1 MEELFITLEELKEVD
16 GKTAKDYIGRITY
29 NTESKEYMMLGD
41 VLGYKSGALKCIVI
55 FGHGVK
61 EAKFNDF
68 KKGRVSAEHSERAT
82 AWLGIVD
89 EARYA
94 TQKETLV
101 EFASNYSGRRGKK
114 KEERVQT
121 VDTAAPE
128 TNLELAAQCANL
140 SYKCNEQAAYIRMLE
155 EAIAQDKKKVY
166 KVEWDEKL
174 RGVILYRSELELK
187 RKKSKIA
194 SQLI

>member
-94 TQKETLV
+94 KQKETLV
-101 EFASNYSGRRGKK
+101 EFANNYSGRRGKK
-114 KEERVQT
+114 KEEKAT
-121 VDTAAPE
+121 IASTPE
-128 TNLELAAQCANL
+128 TNIELAAQCASL